1 MRSLSPVSA
10 VLSWRGSVCTVL
22 LAAGLLAAV
31 PALAQQARVKIGT
44 LRCNVSS
51 GVAVVIGSR
60 ALACQFRPNRG
71 RHESYGGRLTK
82 IGVNLGVTGPGVL
95 IWSVYEPANWR
106 GSLAGTYVGATG
118 EASLGAGIG
127 ANALVGGF
135 NSNVALQPLSIQG
148 QSGVNIALGGASL
161 ELVPRR

>member
-1 MRSLSPVSA
+1 MKSLSPVSA
-10 VLSWRGSVCTVL
+10 ALSRRGSACTAL
-22 LAAGLLAAV
+22 LAAA
-31 PALAQQARVKIGT
+31 PALAQEARVKTGT

-60 ALACQFRPNRG
+60 SLACQFRPTHG
-71 RHESYGGRLTK
+71 RHEAYGGRLTK
-82 IGVNLGVTGPGVL
+82 VGANLGVTGPGVL
-95 IWSVYEPANWR
+95 VWSVYEPAKWR

-148 QSGVNIALGGASL
+148 QNGVNIALGGASL